1 MAYSKDLRLK
11 VLAAVDG
18 GESQAAVARRFGIGE
33 RSVRR
38 FKQRRTLTGGVTADK
53 TGPREPIK
61 LTPRDDALLREQV
74 RLKPGVTAWE
84 LVAML
89 GDKVVISTV
98 CRRLIA
104 LGLPLKKNR

>member
-18 GESQAAVARRFGIGE
+18 GESQAAVAWRFDIGE

-38 FKQRRTLTGGVTADK
+38 FKQRRELTGDVAADK
-53 TGPREPIK
+53 TGPKEPIK
-61 LTPRDDALLREQV
+61 LTPEDDALMREQV

-89 GDKVVISTV
+89 GEKVVVSTV

-104 LGLPLKKNR
+104 LGLPLKKSR